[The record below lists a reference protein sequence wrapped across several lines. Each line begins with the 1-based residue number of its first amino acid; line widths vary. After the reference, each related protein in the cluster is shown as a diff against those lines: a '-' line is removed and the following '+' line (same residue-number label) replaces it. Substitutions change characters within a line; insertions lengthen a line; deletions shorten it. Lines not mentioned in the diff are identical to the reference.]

1 MDFDRGI
8 GRIAMSHMSQF
19 EPPTLRLHTFLR
31 LENLLL
37 CSIVKILRAS
47 GWTNPYL
54 GGTMTHPMGTRAEI
68 DQNFYSIKVTWKR
81 MRVFF
86 KFVLMAQ
93 FDGVFCLQQYDP
105 S

>member
-1 MDFDRGI
+1 
-8 GRIAMSHMSQF
+8 
-19 EPPTLRLHTFLR
+19 
-31 LENLLL
+31 
-37 CSIVKILRAS
+37 
-47 GWTNPYL
+47 
-54 GGTMTHPMGTRAEI
+54 MGTRAEI